1 MKSTLSIIAALSLLA
16 AAGCAG
22 KVDQMAAHDE
32 VTQIM
37 TVAALD
43 VAIAD
48 KAPSGNVFEYST
60 TVPMPA
66 RQYDEVTQIMGAG
79 ARNGNVPEY
88 Y

>member
-1 MKSTLSIIAALSLLA
+1 MKSTARIIAALSIVA

-22 KVDQMAAHDE
+22 KTDQLASADE

-37 TVAALD
+37 TVSALH

-48 KAPSGNVFEYST
+48 NAPSGNVFEYSSP
-60 TVPMPA
+60 VNAPA
-66 RQYDEVTQIMGAG
+66 PQPVKYGVND
-79 ARNGNVPEY
+79 GNVFEY

>member
-1 MKSTLSIIAALSLLA
+1 VKSTLSIIAALSLLA

-22 KVDQMAAHDE
+22 KVDQVAMHDE

-37 TVAALD
+37 TVSALK

-48 KAPSGNVFEYST
+48 NAQSGNVYEYSSP
-60 TVPMPA
+60 VPTPA
-66 RQYDEVTQIMGAG
+66 PQHDEVTQIMGAQS
-79 ARNGNVPEY
+79 GNVPEY